1 MIRRSRWP
9 LAATAASLTA
19 LALIAPQAAYAHG
32 FGERYDLPVPLSLY
46 ITGAGL
52 TVALSFIAVA
62 VFLRNPQASFEY
74 PRLRLSS
81 LPGFGVMASAP
92 VLNTLR
98 AITLLIVVLVIVTG
112 GLGVQRAST
121 NIAPTLV
128 WIYWWVGLAF
138 ASALIGNVWALINPL
153 RTSFEWMD
161 SAARRLVP
169 GGLSFGE
176 EPTAYPEKWGAWP
189 AVVLFCLFAWFEIA
203 YEGSDDPGTLA
214 IVIAGYALVTWWGMA
229 LFGAEKWLRNGEVF
243 SILFGFLARFAPIEL
258 RAFGP
263 DRQTETVDDAE
274 AFRAA
279 PSTMREVSLRPPGV
293 GLLHSNRASLSIMIL
308 VVIFLSTV
316 TFDGFSQTP
325 PWQELLLWSF
335 TTFSEWSLT
344 ALMVT
349 NTVGLILFAGLF
361 VGAYLGFSAIMAR
374 SGPNQPDRTLT
385 AARLFAFSLI
395 PIAVAYHLAHF
406 FSYLLIQ
413 GQLII
418 PLVSDPFG
426 FGWDLFQT
434 ADYSVNIAIVNAR
447 IVWIVAIASIVIGH
461 VIAVFLAH
469 ITALRHFRAH
479 DAALRSQRAM
489 LILMVGYTMIS
500 LWILA
505 QPITTYA

>member
-1 MIRRSRWP
+1 MIRGSRP
-9 LAATAASLTA
+9 LLGAAAAVAA
-19 LALIAPQAAYAHG
+19 LSLIAPQTAFAHG

-52 TVALSFIAVA
+52 TVALSFVAVA
-62 VFLRNPQASFEY
+62 VFLRNPEASFHY
-74 PRLRLSS
+74 PRLKLTQRPLGILASS
-81 LPGFGVMASAP
+81 P
-92 VLNTLR
+92 VLNGLR
-98 AITLLIVVLVIVTG
+98 AATLLLVVLTLVAG
-112 GLGVQRAST
+112 GLGAQRASA

-128 WIYWWVGLAF
+128 WVYWWVGLAF

-153 RTSFEWMD
+153 RVSFEWMD
-161 SAARRLVP
+161 SAAKRLVP
-169 GGLSFGE
+169 GGLSFGQ

-189 AVVLFCLFAWFEIA
+189 AVILFCLFAWFEIA

-214 IVIAGYALVTWWGMA
+214 IAIAGYALVTWWGMA
-229 LFGAEKWLRNGEVF
+229 LFGVEKWLRNGEVF
-243 SILFGFLARFAPIEL
+243 SILFGFLARFAPLEL
-258 RAFGP
+258 RVVLP
-263 DRQTETVDDAE
+263 DGQTETIDDAE

-279 PSTMREVSLRPPGV
+279 PPNMRQISLRPPGV
-293 GLLHSNRASLSIMIL
+293 GLLHGAPASPSIMFL

-325 PWQELLLWSF
+325 PWQELLLWAF

-344 ALMVT
+344 ALMIT
-349 NTVGLILFAGLF
+349 NTIGLILFAGLF
-361 VGAYLGFSAIMAR
+361 AVAYLGFCAIMAR
-374 SGPNQPDRTLT
+374 SGPDQPGKTLT
-385 AARLFAFSLI
+385 AARLFVFSLI
-395 PIAVAYHLAHF
+395 PIAFAYHLAHF

-418 PLVSDPFG
+418 PLASDPFG
-426 FGWDLFQT
+426 FGWNLFQT

-447 IVWIVAIASIVIGH
+447 FVWILAIASIVIGH

-469 ITALRHFRAH
+469 ITALRHFGAH

-505 QPITTYA
+505 QPITSYA